1 MFCKTQI
8 YNTSNNTQDNLQCT
22 KWKIIH
28 KMKCNT
34 IQKTQIFYTKFKNV
48 IICTKKSIKTE
59 KTFKNEN
66 EKVLRVEPYCGKK
79 THI

>member
-1 MFCKTQI
+1 
-8 YNTSNNTQDNLQCT
+8 
-22 KWKIIH
+22 
-28 KMKCNT
+28 MKCNT
-34 IQKTQIFYTKFKNV
+34 IQKTQIFCTKFKNV

-66 EKVLRVEPYCGKK
+66 EKVLRVEPYCAKK